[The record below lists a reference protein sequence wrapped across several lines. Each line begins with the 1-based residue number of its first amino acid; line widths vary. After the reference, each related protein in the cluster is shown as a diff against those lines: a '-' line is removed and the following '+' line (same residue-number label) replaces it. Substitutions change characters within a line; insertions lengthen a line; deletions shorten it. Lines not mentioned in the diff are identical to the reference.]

1 MARTV
6 ARVTRG
12 QGLHTKP
19 NVMLHLLYS
28 DASDLS
34 TLRRGLPVDRNPLQ
48 TLMQEDQ
55 TDSIRNTLKPNLW
68 GA

>member
-1 MARTV
+1 MARPV

-19 NVMLHLLYS
+19 NAMLHLLYS

-34 TLRRGLPVDRNPLQ
+34 TLRRGLPVDRYPLPM
-48 TLMQEDQ
+48 LMQEHQ
-55 TDSIRNTLKPNLW
+55 TDTIRITLKPNFR